1 MSLLTVK
8 DLGKSFGGVKAV
20 DGITFEIAAGELLAL
35 IGPNGAGK
43 STTFNMLNGQL
54 QADRGSIRFA
64 GQELLGLAPR
74 EIWRLGVGRT
84 FQIAETFSSLTV
96 IENVQMALLSHAGRI
111 FSFFKAARLHERE
124 RALELLEQ
132 VGMASQAERPCSA
145 LAYSD
150 VKRVEL
156 AIALANRPRLL
167 LMDEPTA
174 GMAPKERNAL
184 MTLTKKLVIEQQI
197 AVLFTE
203 HSMDVVFAHADRMI
217 VLARGRLIARGVP
230 DDIRKDAK
238 VQEVY
243 FGSGA
248 TFEDEIAVSTA
259 KVQAQITEQAAQGLS
274 NVQTTEEPSQSPLNV
289 HALTA
294 AKTGARE
301 ARLARAA
308 HEEFSA
314 PNQAE
319 LLLSVQYLCA
329 WYGAAQILYDVN
341 IQVKRG
347 EVVAL
352 MGRNGAGKSTTMKAL
367 MGLLEKR
374 SGMLQFMG
382 SDISKD
388 AAHRIAAS
396 GLGYV
401 PEDRRIFTDL
411 TVLENLEVGRQKA
424 RVWPDGVAAPAWTVQ
439 QLFTLFPNL
448 GEMPKRPGGQMSG
461 GEQQM
466 LTVARSLMG
475 NPYLVL
481 LDEPSEGV
489 APVIVEQMVQMILAL
504 KKQGV
509 SILLS
514 EQNLHFARLVCDRA
528 YVLEKGQ
535 IRFSG
540 TMAELDSDEHVRQT
554 YLNV

>member
-1 MSLLTVK
+1 MSLLIVK

-20 DGITFEIAAGELLAL
+20 DGISFELEAGELLAL

-43 STTFNMLNGQL
+43 STTFNMVNGQL
-54 QADRGSIRFA
+54 QADRGSIQFA
-64 GQELLGLAPR
+64 GQELVGLAPR

-84 FQIAETFSSLTV
+84 FQIAETFASLTV
-96 IENVQMALLSHAGRI
+96 IENVQMALLSHAGQV
-111 FSFFKAARLHERE
+111 FSFFKAARAHERT

-132 VGMASQAERPCSA
+132 VGMASQADRPCSA

-184 MTLTKKLVIEQQI
+184 MTLTKKLVLEQQI

-217 VLARGRLIARGVP
+217 VLARGRLIAQGKA

-248 TFEDEIAVSTA
+248 TFEDKTAVSVATA
-259 KVQAQITEQAAQGLS
+259 KGQISKESNNGLFNHQMSEESNKSLLNTQGV
-274 NVQTTEEPSQSPLNV
+274 NPEKEVFEARIVANV
-289 HALTA
+289 HKDLSS
-294 AKTGARE
+294 
-301 ARLARAA
+301 LAQT
-308 HEEFSA
+308 E
-314 PNQAE
+314 P
-319 LLLSVQYLCA
+319 LLSVQSLKA

-341 IQVKRG
+341 LEVKRG

-374 SGMLQFMG
+374 TGDMHFMG
-382 SDISKD
+382 RDISKD

-411 TVLENLEVGRQKA
+411 TVLENLEVGRQ
-424 RVWPDGVAAPAWTVQ
+424 RPRMWPDGSAAPTWTVQ

-528 YVLEKGQ
+528 YVLEKGH

-540 TMAELDSDEHVRQT
+540 TMAELDANEHVRQT
-554 YLNV
+554 YLSV